1 MGLFDRIKRA
11 FTGEDEV
18 IKHEETKESIVI
30 EKYEKGMEKTRRSF
44 SDRLNEFLA
53 DFREIDEDFFE
64 DFEEGHIFNKAV
76 LCIEQDILDEGI
88 AKLPKEFFER
98 FNCMKSRTFLL
109 EVVPKH
115 VSKGNGLKMLGEILG
130 ISLDEMAACG
140 DEENDLPMLTV
151 VGYPIAMGNG
161 SKEVKEVAKY
171 VTATNE
177 ESGVAQAIY
186 HILEMNKQA

>member
-1 MGLFDRIKRA
+1 MIDTVRA
-11 FTGEDEV
+11 YEPTPPEGRP
-18 IKHEETKESIVI
+18 SIYNTLPHPI
-30 EKYEKGMEKTRRSF
+30 TFEQK
-44 SDRLNEFLA
+44 NP
-53 DFREIDEDFFE
+53 E

-76 LCIEQDILDEGI
+76 LCIEQGILDEGI
-88 AKLPKEFFER
+88 AKLPQEFFEH

-151 VGYPIAMGNG
+151 VGYPVAMGNG

>member
-1 MGLFDRIKRA
+1 
-11 FTGEDEV
+11 
-18 IKHEETKESIVI
+18 
-30 EKYEKGMEKTRRSF
+30 
-44 SDRLNEFLA
+44 
-53 DFREIDEDFFE
+53 
-64 DFEEGHIFNKAV
+64 
-76 LCIEQDILDEGI
+76 
-88 AKLPKEFFER
+88 
-98 FNCMKSRTFLL
+98 
-109 EVVPKH
+109 
-115 VSKGNGLKMLGEILG
+115 MLGEILG

-151 VGYPIAMGNG
+151 VGYPVAMRNG